1 MSTVHQKLGTLNLW
15 SERVGSYDDFDINF
29 AQLVASQIAVAVEAE
44 FHREQPSRERDR
56 SQLLLQVNNTL
67 VSNLSLR
74 ELVSAISGALS
85 TIMPHEAAVLT
96 LYDESRK
103 RNYALRLW
111 IFLMVRDCVERMRLF
126 P

>member
-1 MSTVHQKLGTLNLW
+1 M
-15 SERVGSYDDFDINF
+15 
-29 AQLVASQIAVAVEAE
+29 EAE

-103 RNYALRLW
+103 ENYALRLW